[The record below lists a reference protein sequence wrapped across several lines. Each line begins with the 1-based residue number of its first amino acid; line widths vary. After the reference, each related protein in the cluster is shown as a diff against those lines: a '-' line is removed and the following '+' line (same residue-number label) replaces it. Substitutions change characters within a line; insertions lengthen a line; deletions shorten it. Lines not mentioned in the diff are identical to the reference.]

1 MKSQSP
7 NPKSQSP
14 TSGSEIPT
22 HESDSRSVLV
32 GITRSWSLGVGI
44 WVLGFGLCL
53 AFALL
58 ASASVARAQTPN
70 AVETDPIRCWWKT
83 DRSAIRA
90 GERFQVT
97 LTCGVIDTPTV
108 KVVPTLTQLDPGALQ
123 IPPFEVVGGVR
134 RDDLFS
140 APRRY
145 FQYEYTARIIAEG
158 FFGQDVNIPALSITY
173 HVQSAA
179 GEGSEG
185 RDRTYVLPV
194 MPIRVLSLVPKDA
207 SDIRDSETG
216 SFADI
221 DARRFRANA
230 AFTAA
235 GVLFAFTVLLVVIA
249 AVHAVGRVRQR
260 RPATARLVAP
270 GVVLGACVR
279 ALKAVKADVVRGG
292 WTPALARRALAALR
306 VAGAVSLDRRVA
318 QDPMTGSA
326 TEREGQILVRHGW
339 LRRRR
344 TLVSA
349 STTSTMVTRALS
361 AAPAS
366 LSGRDALEQMAAA
379 LATFSSVAY
388 GRDAELD
395 RTQLDAA
402 LDAGIAA
409 AKRQRVS
416 RLWRP
421 ALLVR
426 KEQWASS

>member
-1 MKSQSP
+1 MMKSQAP
-7 NPKSQSP
+7 NPKSQAP
-14 TSGSEIPT
+14 TSPANRRT
-22 HESDSRSVLV
+22 APVFR
-32 GITRSWSLGVGI
+32 LGFGI
-44 WVLGFGLCL
+44 WVVGLGTCL
-53 AFALL
+53 AFACV
-58 ASASVARAQTPN
+58 ASETIARAQSAN

-90 GERFQVT
+90 GERFDLT
-97 LTCGVIDTPTV
+97 LTCGVIETPAV

-134 RDDLFS
+134 RADLVS

-145 FQYEYTARIIAEG
+145 FQYDYTARLIAEG

-185 RDRTYVLPV
+185 RDRTYVLPAL
-194 MPIRVLSLVPKDA
+194 PIRVLSLVPKEA

-235 GVLFAFTVLLVVIA
+235 GVLFAFSVVLVLVA
-249 AVHAVGRVRQR
+249 AVHAFGRARQR
-260 RPATARLVAP
+260 RPAAARVLPA

-292 WTPALARRALAALR
+292 WTPERARRALAALR
-306 VAGAVSLDRRVA
+306 LAAAISLDRRVA
-318 QDPMTGSA
+318 QEPVTGPVN
-326 TEREGQILVRHGW
+326 EREGQILVRHGW

-349 STTSTMVTRALS
+349 STTPAIVMRAID
-361 AAPAS
+361 AAPVSAR
-366 LSGRDALEQMAAA
+366 GRDALEQLGSA

-402 LDAGIAA
+402 LEIGIAA
-409 AKRQRVS
+409 AQRQRVR

-421 ALLVR
+421 SILVR